1 MAWIEHSEPSAWGA
15 ESWRISNDAYKIQA
29 TTNAGGLGPDATAL
43 GAICPISGTRYV
55 CPNKDVA
62 KQALQMFDAVIDES
76 YHSAGY
82 AGYDLDA
89 FKNRWN
95 LTADDVASGSY
106 PFLVNNRVYRTDKRL
121 SSTGAGSD
129 WFESALP
136 HADIVL
142 SDIASKLVPSA
153 VASGS
158 GTTNSISRAAAAFS
172 AVCGAVR

>member
-1 MAWIEHSEPSAWGA
+1 M
-15 ESWRISNDAYKIQA
+15 
-29 TTNAGGLGPDATAL
+29 
-43 GAICPISGTRYV
+43 
-55 CPNKDVA
+55 

-121 SSTGAGSD
+121 SSTGAGAD

-153 VASGS
+153 VASGYS
-158 GTTNSISRAAAAFS
+158 TRFLRNIALGEAVKQITGAACTDALKDAPLP
-172 AVCGAVR
+172 CRMGG